1 MKHFAMGIL
10 LPLLISG
17 PLVAQ
22 SLSCTFGNNGT
33 CSISSMAVSLTP
45 NYIARLTLT
54 STSTSFAPVAAD
66 FAAGYVAAAGPT
78 VTAKVN
84 AAYHVTVDATAATF
98 SYAPVGGLTN
108 PNKPASD
115 LTWATTVGGLY
126 TRNVG
131 TSGTLLSGS
140 PGTSGTGQAI
150 FFRAK
155 LSYSVD
161 QPGTYALTVRYTL
174 SAP

>member
-1 MKHFAMGIL
+1 VTRLAAGL
-10 LPLLISG
+10 LLSVLAG
-17 PLVAQ
+17 RHLAAQ
-22 SLSCTFGNNGT
+22 SLACTFGNNGS
-33 CSISSMAVSLTP
+33 CSIPSMSVSLTP
-45 NYIARLTLT
+45 NYVARLTLS
-54 STSTSFAPVAAD
+54 STSTGFAPVAAD
-66 FAAGYVAAAGPT
+66 YTAGYVAAAGPT

-84 AAYHVTVDATAATF
+84 AAYHVTVDATTATF

-126 TRNVG
+126 TRNAG
-131 TSGTLLSGS
+131 TSATLLSGS
-140 PGTSGTGQAI
+140 PGTSGTAQAI
-150 FFRAK
+150 FFRAR